1 MAVRVALCLVSLAVA
16 GCLAALEHGARAADR
31 VTGLA
36 LIRPKAAQLR
46 EGEALV
52 RTARR
57 WSPDTDPQLNLAL
70 AYARAGRLRASA
82 ARARAVTRA
91 EPRNA
96 RAWTVLCLVESRY
109 DSGSAATACARE
121 RALAPPVPPAR

>member
-1 MAVRVALCLVSLAVA
+1 MAVRALVCVLA
-16 GCLAALEHGARAADR
+16 LAAAAYCVLLEHGARDADR

-36 LIRPKAAQLR
+36 LVQPTQAQLHT
-46 EGEALV
+46 GEALV

-57 WSPDTDPQLNLAL
+57 WSPDTDPQLNLGL
-70 AYARAGRLRASA
+70 AYARAGRFRAAA
-82 ARARAVTRA
+82 ARIAQVTRE

-96 RAWTVLCLVESRY
+96 RAWTVLCLVQRRY
-109 DSGSAATACARE
+109 DSGSAATACARA